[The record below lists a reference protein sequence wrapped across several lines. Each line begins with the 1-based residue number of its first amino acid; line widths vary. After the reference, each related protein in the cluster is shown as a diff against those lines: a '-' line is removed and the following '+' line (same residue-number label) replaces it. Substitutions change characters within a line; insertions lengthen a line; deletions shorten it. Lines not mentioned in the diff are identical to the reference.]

1 VWVAFFCFFA
11 TGLAIDVIASINN
24 ATRGYEPSRGA
35 LCRVVCECLGAER
48 LRQEG
53 WTMPDADMPVEE
65 LELLRRLVR
74 GQIHRLNNI
83 LATCNFA
90 IAMVPEAQQQEL
102 RNLIQEMSR
111 ELKDLRNVGVPP
123 STRLQTAPPT
133 FDSILRTAASAALN
147 ASDGPVTIGGLDA
160 LRNARHMAHELAWS
174 LYRMFFALFLCL
186 DRKQC
191 RHVEVIERTESRQLC
206 LRYEHN
212 DEATRPTWKPGFGMA
227 VALAARLGGAVTKR
241 EGGGSASLV
250 MVALPLKPATRQLER
265 RRVAT
270 SVNVDRSPV
279 ESLLV
284 VEDNASLAS
293 YLRLV
298 LRSTGIRSSFA
309 SSFAEAVELFEATR
323 PEAILIDRHLGEH
336 DGLTLARHLRDLRP
350 VKVIIMS
357 GDEPSSA
364 DRDLLTGCGALG
376 YLVKPFEY
384 EELVEI
390 LSSSE
395 HGQAEA

>member
-1 VWVAFFCFFA
+1 
-11 TGLAIDVIASINN
+11 
-24 ATRGYEPSRGA
+24 
-35 LCRVVCECLGAER
+35 
-48 LRQEG
+48 
-53 WTMPDADMPVEE
+53 
-65 LELLRRLVR
+65 
-74 GQIHRLNNI
+74 
-83 LATCNFA
+83 
-90 IAMVPEAQQQEL
+90 
-102 RNLIQEMSR
+102 
-111 ELKDLRNVGVPP
+111 
-123 STRLQTAPPT
+123 
-133 FDSILRTAASAALN
+133 
-147 ASDGPVTIGGLDA
+147 
-160 LRNARHMAHELAWS
+160 
-174 LYRMFFALFLCL
+174 
-186 DRKQC
+186 
-191 RHVEVIERTESRQLC
+191 
-206 LRYEHN
+206 
-212 DEATRPTWKPGFGMA
+212 
-227 VALAARLGGAVTKR
+227 
-241 EGGGSASLV
+241 